1 MDFSISNW
9 IFQTFGNSKA
19 FAVAAKII
27 TILGEWW
34 FVVLAAA
41 ILIVF
46 KRTRKI
52 GMFVAVACLL
62 TLCLNNY
69 CLKLIVKRNR
79 PFVDNKEWVKLCE
92 LAGYILP
99 TGYSMASG
107 HASASMAFAV
117 MLFMFS
123 KKWGS
128 VAIGTSVLIGLSR
141 LCLCVHYFTD
151 VLVGWSIGAAVAVLT
166 YFLMKKVVKYIK
178 NRGNNN
184 EKNYISDKKSA

>member
-1 MDFSISNW
+1 MDFAISNW
-9 IFQTFGNSKA
+9 IFQTFGNNKT
-19 FAVAAKII
+19 FAVISKII

-34 FVVLAAA
+34 FVVAVAA
-41 ILIVF
+41 ILLIF
-46 KRTRKI
+46 KRTRKAGLFI
-52 GMFVAVACLL
+52 AAACLL
-62 TLCLNNY
+62 TLCVNNF
-69 CLKLIVKRNR
+69 CLKLIVKRSR
-79 PFVDNKEWVKLCE
+79 PFTDHSEWVKVCE
-92 LAGYILP
+92 LAEYSLP

-128 VAIGTSVLIGLSR
+128 VAICVSGLIGLSR

-151 VLVGWSIGAAVAVLT
+151 VLVGWTIGAATAIAA
-166 YFLMKKVVKYIK
+166 YFLIKMILKYIN

-184 EKNYISDKKSA
+184 EKNNIGKQKSA